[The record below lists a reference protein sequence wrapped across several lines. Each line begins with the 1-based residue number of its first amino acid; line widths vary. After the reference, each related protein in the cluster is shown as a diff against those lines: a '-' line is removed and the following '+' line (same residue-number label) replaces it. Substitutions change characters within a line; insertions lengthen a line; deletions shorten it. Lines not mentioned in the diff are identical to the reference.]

1 MPDVC
6 AIITTMDNLP
16 NLKETIAVLRTEP
29 LSEIIIVNNGSR
41 DGTKDWLAE
50 QDGLTIVNRENKGAG
65 PGRNAGLNI
74 AKPFD
79 YALMLDGGIRPLRG
93 GVRRMLDYL
102 DEYPECD
109 VVAVSIEDMVTDEE
123 KVWRRWPSKIEGD
136 HTYRNTCLSHTAY
149 CLCRAKAWDGLRFCE
164 DGPFSEP
171 GWGVDDNK
179 MALDWFRAGIVI
191 HVVICACHQNDE
203 QGNPKPCTGVHVYRR
218 AAGSFQRLF
227 DETGVWPNQYGSVY
241 EQRVVWIQQND
252 PDMKPMSQKGEPW
265 LTVVVRAHG
274 LRTAKVIKRAH
285 ELLRR
290 RRFGKQLGE
299 QWQPYS
305 IIAWMPDQDDAFWE
319 WAEPRMLRQHHGD
332 TVVLDGKV
340 VKRNQSNENIWT
352 GDFRLA
358 TGPDWR
364 KALRDGAFFYGL
376 VDTVE
381 DAESMIGYY
390 DELYPPPVK
399 IMEPME
405 RRELFQSEWRNSSI
419 GGLSWS

>member
-102 DEYPECD
+102 DENPECD
-109 VVAVSIEDMVTDEE
+109 VIAVSIEDMVTDEE
-123 KVWRRWPSKIEGD
+123 KAWRRWPLKIEGD

-149 CLCRAKAWDGLRFCE
+149 CLCRSRAWDGLRFCE

-179 MALDWFRAGIVI
+179 MALDWFRSGIVI
-191 HVVICACHQNDE
+191 HVVICACHRNDE
-203 QGNPKPCTGVHVYRR
+203 QGNKMPCTGVHVYRR

-241 EQRVVWIQQND
+241 EKRVVWIQQND
-252 PDMKPMSQKGEPW
+252 PDMQPMSQKGEPW

-290 RRFGKQLGE
+290 YRFKGHLKD
-299 QWQPYS
+299 QWEPYS
-305 IIAWMPDQDDAFWE
+305 IIAWMPLPDDDVFRE

-332 TVVLDGKV
+332 AIMLHDGTV
-340 VKRNQSNENIWT
+340 VKRKQENEPLWT
-352 GDFRLA
+352 GDFRLV
-358 TGPDWR
+358 TGLDWR
-364 KALRDGAFFYGL
+364 DGIRPGAFYYAL
-376 VDTVE
+376 VETVE
-381 DAESMIGYY
+381 DVSALI
-390 DELYPPPVK
+390 ELYGGTLHPPQLSPQDTPK
-399 IMEPME
+399 E
-405 RRELFQSEWRNSSI
+405 RREISGDEWR
-419 GGLSWS
+419 